1 MQIHRVGYRIK
12 GYSQVVK
19 LGHLWD
25 MTSKDAL
32 QRIKILEFAERHG
45 QGAAIDAFEVS
56 SRTLY
61 RWRRALK
68 LHNNRISALTPK
80 SCAPH
85 RKRPPATAPAVAAQI
100 RAMRFHKHHP
110 NMGKAT
116 IHASEEFRRWCREN
130 RVALP
135 SVSTIGRIIARAP
148 DKMRHAPLRLGPRG
162 QPKSVRQQHKT
173 RRIKGY
179 QPAPLELIAGD
190 TIVRMR
196 DGIRRYLTTFIDPN
210 SRFAVAFASRTASS
224 RQATLT
230 LNALID
236 LLPAAPKYL
245 LTDNGSEFMGD
256 FQKRLD
262 ELHITHWWTYPNSPK
277 MNPHAERFNRTIQES
292 FVDYHDDLLFSDL
305 TLFNQKLA
313 EWLVFYNT
321 QRPHHSLKRQSPI
334 QYLSQQLP
342 YCQRYWTC
350 TRDRPAAAGCSI
362 LIGALIDWGRQL
374 FISIT
379 NYGKNQRGESS
390 EQKFQTEKIEQ
401 ARFRDIGGRPGRY
414 RSCRRRRER
423 IHRERTACRLHG
435 RRRPRG

>member
-12 GYSQVVK
+12 GYSRVVK
-19 LGHLWD
+19 LGHLWE

-85 RKRPPATAPAVAAQI
+85 RKRPPATAPAVVAQI

-116 IHASEEFRRWCREN
+116 IHASQEFRAWCRKN

-148 DKMRHAPLRLGPRG
+148 DKMRHAPLRIGPRG
-162 QPKSVRQQHKT
+162 QPKSVRRQHKT

-350 TRDRPAAAGCSI
+350 TPFRFSLRDRVECPLPRS
-362 LIGALIDWGRQL
+362 
-374 FISIT
+374 
-379 NYGKNQRGESS
+379 GKSKQ
-390 EQKFQTEKIEQ
+390 
-401 ARFRDIGGRPGRY
+401 
-414 RSCRRRRER
+414 
-423 IHRERTACRLHG
+423 
-435 RRRPRG
+435 